1 MDRSQID
8 AESRA
13 ASSLRRGG
21 SLQRGGNSIFLPT
34 LIVFCALVAWF
45 SFQAFQ
51 LFEERAA
58 LQESRFAQEQS
69 VQTAT
74 KLRASL
80 DAMAR
85 ETARLA
91 QQGNPNARLL
101 VEELRKR
108 GVTINPNAESTA
120 VPATGNTGNK

>member
-1 MDRSQID
+1 MDRSRID
-8 AESRA
+8 ADGGA
-13 ASSLRRGG
+13 ASGVQRGG
-21 SLQRGGNSIFLPT
+21 SAHRGGNSIFLPA
-34 LIVFCALVAWF
+34 LILLLALVGWF

-51 LFEERAA
+51 LYEERSA

-80 DAMAR
+80 DTMAR

-108 GVTINPNAESTA
+108 GVTINASAEN
-120 VPATGNTGNK
+120 PANSALGSK

>member
-1 MDRSQID
+1 MDADSGAVSGAQ
-8 AESRA
+8 
-13 ASSLRRGG
+13 RGG
-21 SLQRGGNSIFLPT
+21 SAHRGGNSIFLPA
-34 LIVFCALVAWF
+34 LILLLALVGWF

-51 LFEERAA
+51 LFEERSA

-69 VQTAT
+69 VLTAT
-74 KLRASL
+74 KLRGSL

-108 GVTINPNAESTA
+108 GVTINPDA
-120 VPATGNTGNK
+120 GNTVDTTIGSK

>member
-1 MDRSQID
+1 VDRSQID
-8 AESRA
+8 AESGVESGA
-13 ASSLRRGG
+13 HRGG
-21 SLQRGGNSIFLPT
+21 SMHRGGGYSFFPPV
-34 LIVFCALVAWF
+34 LILVLALVGWF

-51 LFEERAA
+51 LFEERSA

-69 VQTAT
+69 VLTAT
-74 KLRASL
+74 KLRGSL

-108 GVTINPNAESTA
+108 GVTINPDA
-120 VPATGNTGNK
+120 GNTVDTTIGSK